1 MSKRFIILFEQKEG
15 STPMI
20 RLLDNFDAIDIV
32 HQVSNTGWE
41 PFDRHTAGPMPFGSY
56 LRCLE
61 LIFGPDEPYMDELN
75 SIYSSTSSRPLEA
88 FDKKKNVGFKMR
100 LRPQHDNRFV
110 RWIRSPKFKRETF
123 NILLKHGVVVFV
135 TVRQDVF
142 RWALSMYHGNGTG
155 QPGHLQFKLAKGL
168 IKRSDIPPINVD
180 LADFRPILKK
190 FENQIE
196 QKRQLIERLNG
207 MGIPAFPL
215 LYEEF
220 CGNQVAFFQNFVE
233 RLELPLSADDVRA
246 ALDQGTDLKK
256 VHSDDI
262 SEFVINADEV
272 LAEFGDR
279 YIPW

>member
-1 MSKRFIILFEQKEG
+1 MAKRFIILFEQKEG

-20 RLLDNFDAIDIV
+20 RLLDNFDDIDIV
-32 HQVSNTGWE
+32 HQESNSGWE
-41 PFDRHTAGPMPFGSY
+41 PFDRHNAGAMPVSSY

-61 LIFGPDEPYMDELN
+61 LIFGPDEPFMDELN
-75 SIYSSTSSRPLEA
+75 SIYSATSNKRLES
-88 FDKKKNVGFKMR
+88 FDKNKNVGFKMR

-110 RWIRSPKFKRETF
+110 RWLRASKFKRETF
-123 NILLKHGVVVFV
+123 DVFRRHGVVVFV
-135 TVRQDVF
+135 TVRQDIF

-168 IKRSDIPPINVD
+168 IRRSDIPPIKVD
-180 LADFRPILKK
+180 LAAFRPILKK
-190 FENQIE
+190 FEDQIAE
-196 QKRQLIERLNG
+196 KRQLIDELNSL
-207 MGIPAFPL
+207 GIPAFPL

-220 CGNQVAFFQNFVE
+220 CNDKESFFQTFVE
-233 RLELPLSADDVRA
+233 RLGLPLSAAEVRA
-246 ALDQGTDLKK
+246 ALDRGTDLKK

-279 YIPW
+279 YITW